1 LGIGYG
7 VIILSIS
14 GVLVLLFGMIP
25 SPAYA
30 NNFIIDNFT
39 DDSPNAPLTGLCDIS
54 LTSGMSLLIVQTG
67 LSEVIDMIRECK
79 LTITVENDPREG
91 AIQVVEAVGMFSQSS
106 QTGVKTDVL
115 LLYDGEEMP
124 ASGRSLGLD
133 LTNSN
138 NLRITYSKAQ
148 FQVDVSATLIDSD
161 GDSATLNGI
170 LAPGINSAIDLNFPL
185 ADFVTQNAFL
195 NLNDIDEFNFHFTT
209 TTDATDYDLDLI
221 DINMIIS
228 PDSDGDGVPDSQDI
242 CPNFDDTIDTDS
254 DGIPDG
260 CDENPTLACGP
271 GTTLEGFVCLCTQV
285 VGGALAPIDTISLL
299 AAGIGVDPI
308 ISGLLLLSM
317 IGISFQVGWM
327 LRKRKSNKPYPTT

>member
-1 LGIGYG
+1 VELGIGYG

-30 NNFIIDNFT
+30 NNFIVDNFT
-39 DDSPNAPLTGLCDIS
+39 DDSGPQAGACDFALTTGMTS
-54 LTSGMSLLIVQTG
+54 LFVQTG
-67 LSEVIDMIRECK
+67 MLGVIDMIRECQF
-79 LTITVENDPREG
+79 TITVDNFPREG
-91 AIQVVEAVGMFSQSS
+91 EIQVVEAAGMFSQTS

-133 LTNSN
+133 LTNSV

-185 ADFVTQNAFL
+185 ANFAAQNALL
-195 NLNDIDEFNFHFTT
+195 NLNDIDEINFHFTT

-221 DINMIIS
+221 DINMITS

-242 CPNFDDTIDTDS
+242 CPNFDDNIDTDS

-260 CDENPTLACGP
+260 CDENPTLSCGP
-271 GTTLEGFVCLCTQV
+271 GTTLEGFVCLCTQI

-317 IGISFQVGWM
+317 VGISFQVGWM
-327 LRKRKSNKPYPTT
+327 LHKRKSNKS